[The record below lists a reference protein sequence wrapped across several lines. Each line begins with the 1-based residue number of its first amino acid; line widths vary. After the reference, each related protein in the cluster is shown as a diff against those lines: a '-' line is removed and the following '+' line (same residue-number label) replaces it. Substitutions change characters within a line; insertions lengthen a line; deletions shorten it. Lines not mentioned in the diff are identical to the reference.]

1 MRTKRPRALQIHA
14 RDNVAVALTAIHRGD
29 AVEVTGPTGDV
40 FAVTAESDI
49 PFGFK
54 MALTDIATGE
64 TVVKYGE
71 SIGEATEPISRGVLT
86 HVNNIRGTRA

>member
-1 MRTKRPRALQIHA
+1 
-14 RDNVAVALTAIHRGD
+14 
-29 AVEVTGPTGDV
+29 
-40 FAVTAESDI
+40 
-49 PFGFK
+49 